1 MVPRLFQST
10 EVIQQ
15 CGLKCANMLA
25 GQTVRESFKS
35 CRQRSSRSS
44 IATLSRSV
52 SIGWYDDRNGQRFNL
67 CNFQIQ
73 ALMSDSLA
81 LEEPPY

>member
-35 CRQRSSRSS
+35 RQRSSRSS

-52 SIGWYDDRNGQRFNL
+52 SIGSSDDRNGQRFNL